1 MIRRLKEQKIEN
13 ILALRGDIPSDDS
26 FPLPNQYRYASELI
40 EDIKKEGN
48 FCIGAA
54 CYPEGHV
61 ETEHKKDDIANLKKK
76 VDCGVDFL
84 TTQMFLIIIYC
95 IIFYIV
101 SVNKELRFRF
111 FRELCRLQTAS
122 R

>member
-1 MIRRLKEQKIEN
+1 MCILYKGGSASSDPRLKEQKIEN

-61 ETEHKKDDIANLKKK
+61 EIRA
-76 VDCGVDFL
+76 
-84 TTQMFLIIIYC
+84 
-95 IIFYIV
+95 
-101 SVNKELRFRF
+101 
-111 FRELCRLQTAS
+111 
-122 R
+122 